1 MSALNSVVREI
12 NVGTNMG
19 LLHVL
24 WALVSGRLHPS
35 RGALLPALSD
45 CGLSDQEVRRAWRA
59 SCHGDWQIS
68 TLIDA
73 HHLWVNTHTEWK
85 RSAVHGYS
93 ISAMDMV
100 GFFRPKLA
108 GCKTKHY
115 HSGSGQAL
123 PAVAFGML
131 AEIGRI
137 GAQRLPVL
145 RRLVRTPDKH
155 AKHSHTEL
163 RKATIKAAR
172 EQQGAYEVI
181 LADAE
186 FGAGEVLLVG
196 SGRFILRAD
205 SNATYL
211 RSGPKTYGGIGRK
224 PTWGEVVRPLGRK
237 YKGKLTPGSTPDA
250 VETWTLPDG
259 REVKAEIWNQVLLA
273 KSIQKQLL
281 REHPDQATP
290 VCTTLLKVVALHHP
304 DYARPL
310 LLQTNLLDASA
321 RELADD
327 GYLQRWP
334 IEELPLS
341 AKHMVGAERQF
352 VSNPDHCQRLPE
364 IQLLA
369 GNILSCVAAAIPP
382 ISTGFWDHDPKPTPG
397 RLRKAL
403 SKVAFPRNFPASALL
418 RKKNSPGGYFP
429 PQLPRPTRILD

>member
-1 MSALNSVVREI
+1 MTALSSVVRGI

-19 LLHVL
+19 LQHVL

-45 CGLSDQEVRRAWRA
+45 SGLSDQEVRRAWRA
-59 SCHGDWQIS
+59 SCHGDWRIS
-68 TLIDA
+68 TLIEA
-73 HHLWVNTHTEWK
+73 HRMWVKTHTEWK
-85 RSAVHGYS
+85 RSTVHGYS

-131 AEIGRI
+131 AEIGSI
-137 GAQRLPVL
+137 GTQRLPLL
-145 RRLVRTPDKH
+145 RQLERTPDAH
-155 AKHSHTEL
+155 AKHSHTAL

-172 EQQGAYEVI
+172 EQQDEDEVI

-186 FGAGEVLLVG
+186 FGAGEVLLAG
-196 SGRFILRAD
+196 TGRFILRAD

-211 RSGPKTYGGIGRK
+211 RSDAKPYGGHGRK
-224 PTWGEVVRPLGRK
+224 PTWGDVVRPLGRK
-237 YKGKLTPGSTPDA
+237 YKDVLTPGSTPDA
-250 VETWTLPDG
+250 VERWILPDG
-259 REVKAEIWNQVLLA
+259 REVRAERWNRVLLA
-273 KSIQKQLL
+273 KSIQKQVW
-281 REHPDQATP
+281 RDHPTQAAR
-290 VCTTLLKVVALHHP
+290 VCATQLNVIAVHHP
-304 DYARPL
+304 DYAKPL

-321 RELADD
+321 RELASD

-334 IEELPLS
+334 IEQLPLS
-341 AKHMVGAERQF
+341 AKHMVGAVRQF

-364 IQLLA
+364 LELLA

-403 SKVAFPRNFPASALL
+403 SKVAFPRDFPASPLL
-418 RKKNSPGGYFP
+418 RKKNSLGTHFP
-429 PQLPRPTRILD
+429 SHFPRPTRILD